1 MVKPQYKDHA
11 QVTTDV
17 IFTSRWSLCTGCF
30 VQVLMRNTF
39 QGSNN
44 KNKNKLERWPLKQM
58 QFYHVLFTTKSQLI
72 LQFQIGEK

>member
-30 VQVLMRNTF
+30 CTGFNEKYFPREQQQKQKQTREVATKADAVLPCF
-39 QGSNN
+39 VHN
-44 KNKNKLERWPLKQM
+44 KI
-58 QFYHVLFTTKSQLI
+58 S
-72 LQFQIGEK
+72 FQIGEK